1 MNINQT
7 LKLQCRYSGDPNIRQ
22 DWYLKGKSLVD
33 GYAKTSRGKY
43 VLNKQNSV
51 SQMTMVYSFYT
62 VYMIANRILQ

>member
-43 VLNKQNSV
+43 VLYKQIQLV
-51 SQMTMVYSFYT
+51 C
-62 VYMIANRILQ
+62 RINAPGEQSGVFIL